1 MSLPAL
7 PSDLTQTQKAAVIV
21 HLLLREEV
29 DPGIAKLPTDLQ
41 RRLVR
46 TLGGLGPID
55 RDTLAAVAAE
65 FAGQLDGGAVRFPKG
80 LRAALASVGG
90 HVSPDV
96 VSDLAS
102 ELPDGPG
109 ADVAD
114 GSWDTLA
121 AMEADAIVA
130 LMEREAP
137 EVAAILMSKLTPVRG
152 ADLLSR
158 MAPERAAAI
167 AMAFAA
173 TAEVG
178 PETVARIG
186 LSLGSAAAGSAPRAF
201 SDDPA
206 VRVGSILNAA
216 RSGDRDAVL
225 NGLDEAAPEFA
236 ARVRASV
243 CSWDN
248 IPERLDARDVSRVLR
263 ELEGDTVRAALAADV
278 EGPVAAFILG
288 AISKRLGDQMR
299 EEIEEA
305 GPPKPDDAEAAR
317 LAVAAAIR
325 AMEERGELVLNAPGG
340 DDLAETG

>member
-1 MSLPAL
+1 MSLPAF

-29 DPGIAKLPTDLQ
+29 DPGIAKLPPGLQ

-46 TLGGLGPID
+46 TLGDLGPID

-80 LRAALASVGG
+80 LRAALASVGS
-90 HVSPDV
+90 HISPDV
-96 VSDLAS
+96 VSGLAA
-102 ELPDGPG
+102 ELPEGPG

-121 AMEADAIVA
+121 AMEADAILA
-130 LMEREAP
+130 LMAREAP
-137 EVAAILMSKLTPVRG
+137 EVAAILMSKLSPVRS
-152 ADLLSR
+152 ADILSR
-158 MAPERAAAI
+158 MEPERAATVAL
-167 AMAFAA
+167 AFAT

-186 LSLGSAAAGSAPRAF
+186 LTLGGASAGAAPRAF
-201 SDDPA
+201 TDDPA
-206 VRVGSILNAA
+206 ARVGSILNAA
-216 RSGDRDAVL
+216 RSGDRNAVL
-225 NGLDEAAPEFA
+225 EGLDAASPEFA

-243 CSWDN
+243 FSWDN
-248 IPERLDARDVSRVLR
+248 IPERLDARDVPRVLR
-263 ELEGDTVRAALAADV
+263 EVEGDAVLAALGAEV

-299 EEIEEA
+299 EEIEEK

-317 LAVAAAIR
+317 QAVAAAIR
-325 AMEERGELVLNAPGG
+325 DMEERGDLVLNAPGG
-340 DDLAETG
+340 EELAEPD